1 MRHLVVISNA
11 PARDGAMVAI
21 GSRAEVL
28 KQLSSL
34 NTHPDTP
41 EGNVLYGPGIELHL
55 GLGQDPILQMML
67 DVTDE
72 DIAWLV
78 IERMGRI
85 LQWKFVDLASGN
97 ELAFAAKA

>member
-11 PARDGAMVAI
+11 PARDGAMAPI
-21 GSRAEVL
+21 GSRADVL
-28 KQLSSL
+28 KQLSAL
-34 NTHPDTP
+34 NTYPDTP
-41 EGNVLYGPGIELHL
+41 DGCVLYGPGIELHL
-55 GLGQDPILQMML
+55 GPGQDPILQMML

-78 IERMGRI
+78 IERIGRT

-97 ELAFAAKA
+97 ELAFAAQG